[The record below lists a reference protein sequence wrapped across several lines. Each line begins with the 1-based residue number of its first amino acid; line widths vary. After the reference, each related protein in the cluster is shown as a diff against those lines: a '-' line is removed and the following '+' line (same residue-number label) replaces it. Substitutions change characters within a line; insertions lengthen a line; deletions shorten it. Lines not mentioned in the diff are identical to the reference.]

1 MDEVKHKEN
10 YFKIFQNYLK
20 KNYKF
25 IIFSVILF
33 ASLIIV
39 AQFYFYYKNS
49 QILKASM
56 QYNLINSN
64 NSKTDFID
72 IIDQLS
78 KKKNFYGILATLEKI
93 NIKLSEGD
101 IISVK
106 ENYLNLLKQS
116 KLKKLYKSA
125 IATHASYNLLN
136 IIDKNNEKEITS
148 IINNFLTYIDTNI
161 SSYLG
166 FKLEILYL
174 LSVVKQD
181 INKDM
186 LINDE
191 TQNLYQQIQENDKI
205 STSLKERVNKIHEY
219 QKYK

>member
-1 MDEVKHKEN
+1 MKLSLKRII
-10 YFKIFQNYLK
+10 FKIFQDYLK

-25 IIFSVILF
+25 IIFSIVLF
-33 ASLIIV
+33 ISLILV
-39 AQFYFYYKNS
+39 TQLYFYYKNS
-49 QILKASM
+49 QILKASI
-56 QYNLINSN
+56 QYNVFNLN
-64 NSKTDFID
+64 NSKADLID

-78 KKKNFYGILATLEKI
+78 KEKNFYGILATLEKI

-106 ENYLNLLKQS
+106 ENYHNLLKQS
-116 KLKKLYKSA
+116 KLNKLYKSA

-136 IIDKNNEKEITS
+136 IIDRINKKEITI
-148 IINNFLTYIDTNI
+148 IINNFLTYIDTDI

-174 LSVVKQD
+174 LSVIKQD
-181 INKDM
+181 MNDEP

-191 TQNLYQQIQENDKI
+191 TQNLYKQIQESDKI

>member
-1 MDEVKHKEN
+1 MDEVKKKEN
-10 YFKIFQNYLK
+10 YFIIFQNYLK

-25 IIFSVILF
+25 FIYSFIIFISFVL
-33 ASLIIV
+33 V
-39 AQFYFYYKNS
+39 TQFYFYYKNN
-49 QILKASM
+49 QILKASI
-56 QYNLINSN
+56 QYDLINSN
-64 NSKTDFID
+64 NSKNDLIE

-78 KKKNFYGILATLEKI
+78 KEKNFYGILATLEEI
-93 NIKLSEGD
+93 NINLIKGD
-101 IISVK
+101 IISVEK
-106 ENYLNLLKQS
+106 SYLNLLNQS

-125 IATHASYNLLN
+125 IAVHGSYNLLN
-136 IIDKNNEKEITS
+136 IIDRNNKKEITNL
-148 IINNFLTYIDTNI
+148 INNFLTYIDINK

-174 LSVVKQD
+174 LSVIKQD
-181 INKDM
+181 MNNDL

-191 TQNLYQQIQENDKI
+191 TKNLYKQIQENDKI